1 MELQDKLRQAQET
14 IASFNAKWKYQNQA
28 ITSAKQALH
37 KLEQELGQ
45 GWQMEK
51 QSLLDQLE
59 QERQKN
65 SEMHLLL
72 EQKSKRKKSNGP
84 NLNFFSAFQASHNRE
99 IIKWFI
105 IIIKIIICRYV
116 EYSLYLPSLWVSYQL

>member
-1 MELQDKLRQAQET
+1 MELQDKLRQAQDT

-45 GWQMEK
+45 SWQMEK
-51 QSLLDQLE
+51 QSLLEQLE

-99 IIKWFI
+99 IIKVYYN
-105 IIIKIIICRYV
+105 KKIICRYV
-116 EYSLYLPSLWVSYQL
+116 EYNLYLPSLWVSYQL